1 MAQRSGV
8 VYPRKAAGFPF
19 PATTG
24 SLAAYWRITKPT
36 MVMLLVFT
44 GMVGFVV
51 ASQGT
56 FPARTFSFM
65 LLSLAFSC
73 AGANTLTC
81 YLDRDIDAVMQ
92 RTRHRPIPAMKISP
106 GKALIFGV
114 LLVALSIVCA
124 VSLNLLTAVIILAG
138 VINNVVMYSLWAKRR
153 TWMNIFIGS
162 IAGGLPALAGYAAYA
177 NNLDLR
183 SGLLAGIVIAW
194 IPVHIW
200 SIAFKHR
207 EDYARAG
214 VPMLPVLVG
223 REKMVRIIALV
234 TILMVAISLVPA
246 GLALFGPFYLYGA
259 IILGIIILLLSFW
272 LVYRPTERSAWL
284 VFKASNIYLGLLF
297 LTILIEYMISA

>member
-1 MAQRSGV
+1 
-8 VYPRKAAGFPF
+8 
-19 PATTG
+19 
-24 SLAAYWRITKPT
+24 
-36 MVMLLVFT
+36 
-44 GMVGFVV
+44 
-51 ASQGT
+51 
-56 FPARTFSFM
+56 M

-272 LVYRPTERSAWL
+272 LVYRPTERNAWL